1 VITNEGGS
9 MLVRLKTRSIRRL
22 AIFVVGFSISTTILE
37 LKEVWADGSLDSI
50 KVLQTLQSG
59 DDSALAA
66 SKAIKQLGNASDVTL
81 IQSLTAMKGATPLGR
96 NWLSGLA
103 NSLYRKSGKSQTA
116 ELTKFLEDASQ
127 DGEARYLVFQWLTT
141 NNDVLRKKLL
151 ADMSKDT
158 SPELRFLAIEE
169 AMKVE
174 LERGDLTVLLKAAR
188 HPSQVVSL
196 IEKLKAAGITIDQ
209 SRQLGFLPEWRLIGP
224 FDNVGT
230 ANFDKVFE
238 VETDWAKGAVKDEYQ
253 GKTEAVTWT
262 QHTTA
267 EPDGVVD
274 LAQLYNKEKGCI
286 IYAAAEFDSEKDQ
299 DAEVRLGCIN
309 GNKIWVN
316 GKLVMSNEV
325 YHTGAQIDQY
335 AEPIHLKAGKNQIL
349 VKVCQNEQ
357 KEQWAQDYKFQLRIC
372 DSTGK
377 AILTKGR

>member
-1 VITNEGGS
+1 
-9 MLVRLKTRSIRRL
+9 MLVRLKMRTIRRA
-22 AIFVVGFSISTTILE
+22 AIFAVGFSISATIIDP
-37 LKEVWADGSLDSI
+37 VDVRADGSLDSI
-50 KVLQTLQSG
+50 KVLQRLTSG
-59 DDSALAA
+59 DDSAIAA
-66 SKAIKQLGNASDVTL
+66 SKAITQLSKASDVTL
-81 IQSLTAMKGATPLGR
+81 IQSLTAMKGATPVGR
-96 NWLSGLA
+96 NWLLGLA

-116 ELTKFLEDASQ
+116 ELTKFLADSGQ

-141 NNDVLRKKLL
+141 NNDVLRKELL
-151 ADMSKDT
+151 AKMNQDS
-158 SPELRFLAIEE
+158 SAELRFLAIDE
-169 AMKVE
+169 AMKAKLDTKE
-174 LERGDLTVLLKAAR
+174 LSLLLDAAR
-188 HPSQVVSL
+188 HPSQVVSI
-196 IEKLKAAGITIDQ
+196 IEKLKELGVTIDQ
-209 SRQLGFLPEWRLIGP
+209 SKQLGFLPEWRLIGP

-230 ANFDKVFE
+230 VNFDKVFPI
-238 VETDWAKGAVKDEYQ
+238 ETDWAKGTTKEEYQ
-253 GKTEAVTWT
+253 GKAEAVKWK

-274 LAQLYNKEKGCI
+274 LAELYAKEKGCI
-286 IYAAAEFDSEKDQ
+286 IYAAAEFESEKDQ

-335 AEPIHLKAGKNQIL
+335 AEPIRLKTGKNQIL

-372 DSTGK
+372 DSTGE